1 MDLLFDLLF
10 KAISSDPKL
19 KVAVCV
25 LLGFSILSLLFFLKK
40 WIPLW
45 RELSRTNKKL
55 NDLLISIKIIDHSTY
70 DSLYSEMKNSKTFS
84 HYWNEF
90 DETVIKDA
98 ASEDVKIYNT
108 KPFSSFISLESLLES
123 KLSISL
129 FRKIPSLI
137 TSIGLFFTFLFI
149 VYGLSEL
156 HIQEGKQVV
165 QGIDHLI
172 NGLSAKF
179 WSSVIAIFISI
190 AFTLIEDRLVHII
203 SNNYHAMMNLLD
215 KKFENKT
222 AEDYLASLDK
232 NIAQLNNTMKLFGTD
247 LAGVIKDG
255 LTDGMKPSTDRLL
268 QAISTLEKQKSENI
282 ADTLSNVLQEFKS
295 TLNQSTGSEFAELG
309 TQITRLAQIM
319 NDSSEKTSLAS
330 MRMDN
335 LVKSLDENLIKQ
347 ENTSAHSITKVQ
359 ESFEQ
364 ILKGVSDSSRQQAE
378 NFKTLMDEMLKNTN
392 SATNGVIA
400 NVESIT
406 NRNTDLA
413 NNFDNL
419 NLTLGKNLESYT
431 KSAGIT
437 QELIKSTGA
446 VVAQVN
452 TSLSQ
457 LNELQA
463 KIDGTYKQFLDQA
476 SIIQQIQKEN
486 MQSVDRFSAV
496 FKEVESGLEGV
507 LKQIGDNIGKYNDL
521 TKQGL
526 QTYLDQYDNSLA
538 SATTKLSSTVR
549 DMDDVLENL
558 SDSLETIKSATKSEI
573 N

>member
-55 NDLLISIKIIDHSTY
+55 NDLLISIKTIDHSTY
-70 DSLYSEMKNSKTFS
+70 DSLCSEMKNSKTFS

-90 DETVIKDA
+90 DETVIKDT

-123 KLSISL
+123 RLSISL

-149 VYGLSEL
+149 VFGLSQL
-156 HIQEGKQVV
+156 HPKGNQIEG
-165 QGIDHLI
+165 I
-172 NGLSAKF
+172 NVLVEGLSAKF

-190 AFTLIEDRLVHII
+190 AFTLIEDQLVRII
-203 SNNYHAMMNLLD
+203 SSNYHAMMNLLD
-215 KKFENKT
+215 KKFKNKT

-295 TLNQSTGSEFAELG
+295 TLSQSTGSEFAELG
-309 TQITRLAQIM
+309 IQITKLAQIM

-364 ILKGVSDSSRQQAE
+364 ILRGVSDSSRQQAE

-400 NVESIT
+400 NVENIT

-457 LNELQA
+457 LNELQT
-463 KIDGTYKQFLDQA
+463 KIDGTYKQFLDQT

-486 MQSVDRFSAV
+486 IQSVDRFSAV

>member
-1 MDLLFDLLF
+1 MDLLLR
-10 KAISSDPKL
+10 AISNYIDL
-19 KVAVCV
+19 RVAVYV
-25 LLGFSILSLLFFLKK
+25 LLGFSTLMLIYFLNK

-55 NDLLISIKIIDHSTY
+55 TDMLRSVKIIDHSTY
-70 DSLYSEMKNSKTFS
+70 ESLHSEMKNSKTFS
-84 HYWNEF
+84 HFWNEF
-90 DETVIKDA
+90 DETVIKETSSD
-98 ASEDVKIYNT
+98 DVKIFNT
-108 KPFSSFISLESLLES
+108 KSFSSFISLESLLES
-123 KLSISL
+123 KLNISL

-149 VYGLSEL
+149 VFGLSEL
-156 HIQEGKQVV
+156 HFVEGKKTVE
-165 QGIDHLI
+165 GIDHLI

-190 AFTLIEDRLVHII
+190 LFTLIEDWLVRVI
-203 SNNYHAMMNLLD
+203 SNNYHAMMNLLE

-247 LAGVIKDG
+247 LAGVIKTG
-255 LTDGMKPSTDRLL
+255 LSEGMKPSTDRLL

-282 ADTLSNVLQEFKS
+282 ADTLSSVLQDFKS
-295 TLNQSTGSEFAELG
+295 TLSQSTGSEFAELG
-309 TQITRLAQIM
+309 TQITKLAQIM

-330 MRMDN
+330 IRMDN
-335 LVKSLDENLIKQ
+335 LVKSLDENLTKQ

-364 ILKGVSDSSRQQAE
+364 ILKGVSESSKQQAE
-378 NFKTLMDEMLKNTN
+378 NFKILMDEMLKNTN
-392 SATNGVIA
+392 SATSGVIA

-406 NRNTDLA
+406 NRNNDLA
-413 NNFDNL
+413 NNFDNM

-437 QELIKSTGA
+437 HELIKSTGT

-457 LNELQA
+457 LNDLQA
-463 KIDGTYKQFLDQA
+463 RIDSTHKQFSEQA
-476 SIIQQIQKEN
+476 SLIQQVQKEN
-486 MQSVDRFSAV
+486 AQSIDRFSAV

-558 SDSLETIKSATKSEI
+558 SDSLETIKSAAKSEI